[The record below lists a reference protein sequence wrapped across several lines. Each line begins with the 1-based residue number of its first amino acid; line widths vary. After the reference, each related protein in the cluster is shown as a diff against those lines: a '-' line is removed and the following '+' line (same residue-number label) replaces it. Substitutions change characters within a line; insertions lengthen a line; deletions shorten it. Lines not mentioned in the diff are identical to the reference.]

1 MRLIVS
7 GGGTGGHIYPA
18 LAIAKEVKRIIPE
31 AQILYVGTEKGMEKD
46 IVSKEGYPFY
56 AVDISG
62 IDRSSLLRASRSL
75 LKVPKSFWQAFN
87 IIKEF
92 KPDVVLGTGGYV
104 SFPVVLAGTFFNCK
118 TMIHEQNVFPGLANR
133 KLASRVDCIFLTFEE
148 TRKYLSGKK
157 IKVTGLPVRR
167 EIMEVKREEALKHL
181 ELKDKFTLIAFGGSR
196 GAMSINK
203 AMLEVVRRYQ
213 NNEDMQIIWI
223 TGYTGYEEI
232 KEKLAMSIDTGKMKL
247 TLRLF
252 PYMYNIEEALAVS
265 SLAVCRA
272 GASTLCELAVLGLPA
287 ILIPY
292 PYAAEGH
299 QEKNARALKEKKAAD
314 MVIDEYLDGD
324 TLYNKIEYLR
334 NNPYLLAEMRA
345 NLLKE
350 ARPYALKDIVETIIN
365 G

>member
-1 MRLIVS
+1 MRLILS

-18 LAIAKEVKRIIPE
+18 LAIADEVKRVFPKAE
-31 AQILYVGTEKGMEKD
+31 ILYVGTEKGMEKD
-46 IVSKEGYPFY
+46 IVSKAGYPFR

-62 IDRSSLLRASRSL
+62 IDRSSMLKASRSL
-75 LKVPKSFWQAFN
+75 IKFPKSFFQAFS

-133 KLASRVDCIFLTFEE
+133 NLASRVDYVFLTFEE
-148 TRKYLSGKK
+148 TKKYLRGRNV
-157 IKVTGLPVRR
+157 KVTGLPVRQ
-167 EIMEVKREEALKHL
+167 EIMEVKREKALHDL
-181 ELKDKFTLIAFGGSR
+181 ELEDKFTLVAFGGSR
-196 GAMSINK
+196 GAMSINN
-203 AMLEVVRRYQ
+203 AMLEVVQRYKDDE
-213 NNEDMQIIWI
+213 NIQIIWI
-223 TGYTGYEEI
+223 TGHTGYEEI
-232 KEKLAMSIDTGKMKL
+232 KEKLKQNIDDKMKL

-252 PYMYNIEEALAVS
+252 PYMYNIEEALAVAH
-265 SLAVCRA
+265 LAVCRA
-272 GASTLCELAVLGLPA
+272 GASTLCELAILGLPA

-299 QEKNARALKEKKAAD
+299 QEKNARSLKEKKAAE

-334 NNPYLLAEMRA
+334 CNPHLLAEMRS

-350 ARPYALKDIVETIIN
+350 AKPHALKDIVETILN